1 MVKIDNFTQSQPN
14 QQTSFNQ
21 NKTQFTDN
29 QSQTQSQ
36 FTEQNQQT
44 QQPTQKGLISIP
56 PALMQM
62 VP

>member
-29 QSQTQSQ
+29 QSQ
-36 FTEQNQQT
+36 FNEQNQQT
-44 QQPTQKGLISIP
+44 QQPSQKGLISIP